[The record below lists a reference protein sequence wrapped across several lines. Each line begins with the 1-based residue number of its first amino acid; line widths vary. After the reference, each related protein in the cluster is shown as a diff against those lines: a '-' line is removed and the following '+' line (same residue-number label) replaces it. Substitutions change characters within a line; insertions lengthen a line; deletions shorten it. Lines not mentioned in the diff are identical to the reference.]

1 MSDSLILVGLSGGV
15 DSAVAALRLLEQG
28 HRVRGVFMKNWE
40 EDDATGYCAAEEDL
54 NDAQRVADHLG
65 IELQRVNFAHDYW
78 ERVFQEFLQEYQ
90 SGRTPNPDILCNSEI
105 KFRAFLDYARDHGA
119 NGIATGHY
127 VRRRDHNGA
136 VQLLKGLDPNKDQSY
151 FLHRLTQEQLRDAW
165 FPVGELEKT
174 AVREIARKANLPNA
188 ERKDSTGLC
197 FIGERNFKPFL
208 QRFLAPQPGPIVDPD
223 NKVLGE
229 HEGLAFYTLGQRR
242 GLGIGGQKEGSEE
255 AWYVAAKRMD
265 HNTLVV
271 AQGEDHPWLFCSQ
284 ATTESAHWIS
294 GDAPAF
300 PHACQAK
307 VRYRQGDQ
315 AVEIHAADNA
325 TLELHFTEPQRAVTP
340 GQSAVFYDGEVC
352 LGGAVLHHTN
362 TPAR

>member
-165 FPVGELEKT
+165 FPVGELQKT
-174 AVREIARKANLPNA
+174 AVREIARKANLQ
-188 ERKDSTGLC
+188 
-197 FIGERNFKPFL
+197 IGR
-208 QRFLAPQPGPIVDPD
+208 
-223 NKVLGE
+223 
-229 HEGLAFYTLGQRR
+229 
-242 GLGIGGQKEGSEE
+242 
-255 AWYVAAKRMD
+255 
-265 HNTLVV
+265 
-271 AQGEDHPWLFCSQ
+271 
-284 ATTESAHWIS
+284 AH
-294 GDAPAF
+294 
-300 PHACQAK
+300 
-307 VRYRQGDQ
+307 V
-315 AVEIHAADNA
+315 
-325 TLELHFTEPQRAVTP
+325 
-340 GQSAVFYDGEVC
+340 
-352 LGGAVLHHTN
+352 
-362 TPAR
+362 

>member
-15 DSAVAALRLLEQG
+15 DSAVAALRLLEAG

-40 EDDATGYCAAEEDL
+40 EDDASGYCAAEEDL
-54 NDAQRVADHLG
+54 KDAQRVADHLG
-65 IELQRVNFAHDYW
+65 IELQRVNFSHDYW

-90 SGRTPNPDILCNSEI
+90 AGRTPNPDILCNSEI
-105 KFRAFLDYARDHGA
+105 KFRAFLDYARDQGA
-119 NGIATGHY
+119 DAIATGHY
-127 VRRRDHNGA
+127 VRRRDQNGE

-165 FPVGELEKT
+165 FPVGELEKA
-174 AVREIARKANLPNA
+174 AVREIARKARLPNA

-208 QRFLAPQPGPIVDPD
+208 QRFLAPQPGPIVDPE
-223 NKVLGE
+223 NKVIGE

-271 AQGEDHPWLFCSQ
+271 AQGEDHPWLFCSE
-284 ATTESAHWIS
+284 AVTEDVHWIAQQPPTLPL
-294 GDAPAF
+294 D
-300 PHACQAK
+300 CRVK
-307 VRYRQGDQ
+307 VRYRQSDQ
-315 AVEIHAADNA
+315 GTHL
-325 TLELHFTEPQRAVTP
+325 TSTGHKGLHLHFDVPQRAVTP
-340 GQSAVFYDGEVC
+340 GQSAVFYADEVC
-352 LGGAVLHHTN
+352 LGGAVLHHSN